1 MQLVPLPPAIRQA
14 LSPASAFVDAQL
26 LVVPAS
32 QNAWRPLSLDPPSTA
47 WSLALAAACMLIFW
61 IARDMFERRGG
72 IRTIARGVAGGGLV
86 VSIITFVQR
95 AVSPHL
101 FYGLWRPVARTN
113 TPTPFGP
120 FLSRNDMATW
130 LIMAIPLA
138 GGYAMARIHSRSR
151 GADTATAAMVED
163 VVDSRMLWLAASL
176 CLMTAVLLASTSRS
190 GVVGGVTGLLILLML
205 GRGRMSG
212 RQLAWMLG
220 GIVAI
225 AFAATAYVNV
235 PALTARFDSVFA
247 PDLGRGRLTIWRATW
262 PMAHDFWRTGIGIGA
277 FERGMLAYEP
287 RPFDLFINHA
297 HNEYLQLL
305 VEGGVPLAAM
315 ATFTT
320 IAGWRETASR
330 LRLDATSIGWI
341 RAGAVAGMAAIAVQ
355 SVWDTGLRMP
365 ANAVL
370 FAVMAA
376 VALHARNGSGGDH
389 AAGKDARTV

>member
-1 MQLVPLPPAIRQA
+1 

-32 QNAWRPLSLDPPSTA
+32 QNAWRPLSLDPSSTE
-47 WSLALAAACMLIFW
+47 WSLALAAACMLLFW
-61 IARDMFERRGG
+61 TARRMFERSGG
-72 IRTIARGVAGGGLV
+72 LRTIARGVAGGGLV
-86 VSIITFVQR
+86 VSIVTFVQR
-95 AVSPHL
+95 AVAPQL

-113 TPTPFGP
+113 VPTPFGP
-120 FLSRNDMATW
+120 FLNRNDMATW

-138 GGYAMARIHSRSR
+138 GSYAMARIHSRSR
-151 GADTATAAMVED
+151 GDGAAPVD
-163 VVDSRMLWLAASL
+163 AVVDSRMLWLGASL
-176 CLMTAVLLASTSRS
+176 CLMAAVLLASTSRS
-190 GVVGGVTGLLILLML
+190 GVVGAVTGLLMLLVL

-212 RQLAWMLG
+212 RQLAWLLA

-225 AFAATAYVNV
+225 GFVATAYVNL

-247 PDLGRGRLTIWRATW
+247 PDLGRGRTTIWRDTW
-262 PMAHDFWRTGIGIGA
+262 PMARDFWRTGIGVGA

-315 ATFTT
+315 AAFT
-320 IAGWRETASR
+320 ILAGWRETAGR
-330 LRLDATSIGWI
+330 LRRDATSMGWI
-341 RAGAVAGMAAIAVQ
+341 RAGAVAGMVGVAVQ

-365 ANAVL
+365 ANGVL

-376 VALHARNGSGGDH
+376 IALYGHSDAASKGSR
-389 AAGKDARTV
+389 A